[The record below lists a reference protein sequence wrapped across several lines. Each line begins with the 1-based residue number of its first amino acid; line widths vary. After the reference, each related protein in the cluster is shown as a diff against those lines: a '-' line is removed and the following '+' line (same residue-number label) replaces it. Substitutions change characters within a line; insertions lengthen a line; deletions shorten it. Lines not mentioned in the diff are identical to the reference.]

1 MDFGKIIQQSNEVWQ
16 NIFVAYDLQL
26 RLIIFEEMTRPIGPN
41 FTKDI
46 RANFGSCW
54 MMGYVGHWLGS

>member
-41 FTKDI
+41 CYK
-46 RANFGSCW
+46 
-54 MMGYVGHWLGS
+54 GY